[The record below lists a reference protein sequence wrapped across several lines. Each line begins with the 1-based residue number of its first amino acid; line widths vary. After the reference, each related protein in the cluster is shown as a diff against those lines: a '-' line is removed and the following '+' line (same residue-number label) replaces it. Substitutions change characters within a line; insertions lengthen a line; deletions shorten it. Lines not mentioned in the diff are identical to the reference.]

1 MSGPE
6 GFSAFLSGYLVPFM
20 TRSVTGD
27 TPWSHYPWRE
37 DALPWPCWAPSQPLS
52 SAHSKCS
59 ALSKEGLPP
68 PPCAAPTRIT
78 AFNLLKQ
85 SKTKKP
91 TQQQQ
96 QQQKNTHKNPHTQ
109 KNRTQTKYLGKKL
122 PRFVPAKTGGACV
135 SSLTVRGDKMFM
147 NILKALLLLPTFFLT
162 FAVLCSL
169 ATSRAPP
176 MLTCRAHRDTKEI
189 FFLATSGTRK
199 HRESLPLLVFPFG
212 FFWSSGAEIR
222 AAR

>member
-1 MSGPE
+1 M
-6 GFSAFLSGYLVPFM
+6 LSTKQRGAPPSTLCCP
-20 TRSVTGD
+20 D
-27 TPWSHYPWRE
+27 TNN
-37 DALPWPCWAPSQPLS
+37 CFQP
-52 SAHSKCS
+52 
-59 ALSKEGLPP
+59 
-68 PPCAAPTRIT
+68 
-78 AFNLLKQ
+78 
-85 SKTKKP
+85 SKTEQNKKTNP
-91 TQQQQ
+91 TTATTA
-96 QQQKNTHKNPHTQ
+96 KKHTQ

-135 SSLTVRGDKMFM
+135 SSLTVRGDKTFM
-147 NILKALLLLPTFFLT
+147 NGHILKALLLLPTFFLT